1 MKEVAESRAV
11 LQEIF
16 VERRGK
22 PAEVIPLLQAAQARL
37 GYLPKEALREIA
49 RFARV
54 PESKVYGIAT
64 FYAQFRL
71 APSGRKRVMICRGTA
86 CHVRGGARILGE
98 VKKRLRLQEGETSSD
113 LEHTLETVACIGA
126 CALAPCL
133 MVNQE
138 VHGRLN
144 TVKAAALFD
153 GRSEGDV

>member
-1 MKEVAESRAV
+1 MNESTHKM

-16 VERRGK
+16 AGRCGK
-22 PAEVIPLLQAAQARL
+22 PAEVIPLLQAAQRCF
-37 GYLPKEALREIA
+37 GYLPKEVLRQIA

-138 VHGRLN
+138 VHGRLS